1 MSERDEHGRRIPD
14 RWAQLRHA
22 VIGSLLA
29 SPPAPGALH
38 ERLTALSAQPWTH
51 PTTGDRVHFGCSTIE
66 RWYYAA
72 RKERRDPL
80 AALAR
85 KVRRDRGHQTTIGK
99 ALAARIAAQYA
110 THRGWTIQLHHD
122 NLGAIVRAEP
132 GLGPLPSYPTLRRY
146 LLAQGM
152 VRVRRGPG
160 GHRPGALAAQD
171 RRDRFEQRSYE
182 VAHVGALWH
191 ADFHDGKRLV
201 LLPDGRRALPQLFG
215 VIDDHSRAVCHAQWY
230 LNEDTESLVHG
241 VSQAILKRGLPRA
254 MMTDEGGAMK
264 ADEYVQGLA
273 ILGIERDLT
282 GGYSPEHN
290 AKIETFWGPLEG
302 RLMAM
307 LEGEKELTL
316 KLLNDATQ
324 AWVEGDHNRRM
335 HEGIGEKPLDRFL
348 SAPSVLRPSPS
359 ADGLR
364 AAFRRTVA
372 RTQRRSD
379 GTFTLDGVRY
389 EIPSRFR
396 TLRELTVRYARWDL
410 SLVEL
415 YDARTGLAQ
424 CRVFPIDKVANA
436 AGHRKRVDPA
446 PVHLDASPDAA
457 APGIA
462 PYLLELIAN
471 YAATGLLPGYLP
483 TVTALDSPRT
493 HEDLDALDDTEP
505 TP

>member
-1 MSERDEHGRRIPD
+1 MSASDEHGRRIPD

-29 SPPAPGALH
+29 SPPERGAL
-38 ERLTALSAQPWTH
+38 EGRLTALAAQPWTH
-51 PTTGDRVHFGCSTIE
+51 PVTGDRVRFGRSTIE
-66 RWYYAA
+66 RWFLKA

-85 KVRRDRGHQTTIGK
+85 KVRRDRGLPTAIGS
-99 ALAARIAAQYA
+99 ALAARIVAQYA
-110 THRGWTIQLHHD
+110 AHRGWTIQLHHD
-122 NLGAIVRAEP
+122 NLASLVRAEP
-132 GLGPLPSYPTLRRY
+132 ALGPMPSYPTLRRH
-146 LLAQGM
+146 LLAHGM

-160 GHRPGALAAQD
+160 GHRPGAVAAQD

-201 LLPDGRRALPQLFG
+201 LLPDGRRVLPQLFG
-215 VIDDHSRAVCHAQWY
+215 VIDDHSRLVCHAQWY
-230 LNEDTESLVHG
+230 LDEDTESLVHG

-254 MMTDEGGAMK
+254 LMTDEGGAMK
-264 ADEYVQGLA
+264 AAEYVEGLA
-273 ILGIERDLT
+273 ILGVERDLT

-307 LEGEKELTL
+307 LEGEPELTL

-335 HEGIGEKPLDRFL
+335 HEGIDDLPIDRFL

-364 AAFRRTVA
+364 AAFRCTVS

-415 YDARTGLAQ
+415 YDPRTGQAQ
-424 CRVFPIDKVANA
+424 CRVFPIDKAANA
-436 AGHRKRVDPA
+436 DGHRRRVDPSPA
-446 PVHLDASPDAA
+446 HLAASPDAA
-457 APGIA
+457 EVGIA
-462 PYLLELIAN
+462 PYLRELIGR

-483 TVTALDSPRT
+483 TVTSLDPPPHALDP
-493 HEDLDALDDTEP
+493 LDDTEP

>member
-1 MSERDEHGRRIPD
+1 MSASDEHGRRIPD

-29 SPPAPGALH
+29 SPPERGALH
-38 ERLTALSAQPWTH
+38 GRLAALAAQAWTH
-51 PTTGDRVHFGCSTIE
+51 PVTGDRVHFGHSTIE
-66 RWYYAA
+66 RWFHAA

-80 AALAR
+80 AALSR
-85 KVRRDRGHQTTIGK
+85 KVRRDRGQPPAIGP
-99 ALAARIAAQYA
+99 ALAARLVAQYA
-110 THRGWTIQLHHD
+110 AHRGWTVQLNHD
-122 NLGAIVRAEP
+122 NLAALVRAEP
-132 GLGPLPSYPTLRRY
+132 ALGPMPSYPTLRRH

-171 RRDRFEQRSYE
+171 RRDRVEQRSYE

-191 ADFHDGKRLV
+191 ADFHDGRRLV
-201 LLPDGRRALPQLFG
+201 LLPDGRRVLPQLFA
-215 VIDDHSRAVCHAQWY
+215 VIDDHSRLVCHAQWY
-230 LNEDTESLVHG
+230 LDEDAEALVHG

-254 MMTDEGGAMK
+254 LMTDEGGAMK
-264 ADEYVQGLA
+264 AAEYVEGLA
-273 ILGIERDLT
+273 ILGVERSLT

-290 AKIETFWGPLEG
+290 AKIESLWGPLEG

-307 LEGEKELTL
+307 LEGEAELTL

-324 AWVEGDHNRRM
+324 AWVEGDHNRRA
-335 HEGIGEKPLDRFL
+335 HEGIGGASPLDRFL
-348 SAPSVLRPSPS
+348 AAPAVLRPSPS

-415 YDARTGLAQ
+415 YDPRTGLAQ

-436 AGHRKRVDPA
+436 DGHRRRVDPSPA
-446 PVHLDASPDAA
+446 HLAVPPDGADA
-457 APGIA
+457 GIA
-462 PYLLELIAN
+462 PYLRELIGR

-483 TVTALDSPRT
+483 TPHAHDPLP
-493 HEDLDALDDTEP
+493 DDTEP

>member
-29 SPPAPGALH
+29 SPPAPGTLH
-38 ERLTALSAQPWTH
+38 ERLTALSTQPWTH
-51 PTTGDRVHFGCSTIE
+51 PITGDRVRFGCSTIE

-99 ALAARIAAQYA
+99 ALAARMAAQYA
-110 THRGWTIQLHHD
+110 AHRGWTIQLHHD
-122 NLGAIVRAEP
+122 NLGAVVRAEP
-132 GLGPLPSYPTLRRY
+132 ALGPLPSYPTLRRH

-160 GHRPGALAAQD
+160 GHRPGAIAAQD

-191 ADFHDGKRLV
+191 ADFHDGKRPV
-201 LLPDGRRALPQLFG
+201 LLPDGRRVLPQLFG
-215 VIDDHSRAVCHAQWY
+215 VIDDHARVVCHAQWY
-230 LNEDTESLVHG
+230 LEEDTESLVHG
-241 VSQAILKRGLPRA
+241 VSQAFLKRGLPRA

-264 ADEYVQGLA
+264 SAEYVEGLA
-273 ILGIERDLT
+273 ILGVERDLT

-290 AKIETFWGPLEG
+290 AKIEAFWGPLEG

-307 LEGEKELTL
+307 LEGEPELTL

-335 HEGIGEKPLDRFL
+335 HEGIGEVPVDRFL

-364 AAFRRTVA
+364 AAFRRTVT

-396 TLRELTVRYARWDL
+396 TLRKLTVRYARWDL

-436 AGHRKRVDPA
+436 AGHRRRVDPA
-446 PVHLDASPDAA
+446 PAHLDASPDAA

-462 PYLLELIAN
+462 PYLRELIAN

-483 TVTALDSPRT
+483 TVTALDPPRT
-493 HEDLDALDDTEP
+493 LDALDALDATEP
-505 TP
+505 TS

>member
-1 MSERDEHGRRIPD
+1 MSASDEHGRRIPD

-29 SPPAPGALH
+29 SPPERGAL
-38 ERLTALSAQPWTH
+38 EGRLAALAAQPWTH
-51 PTTGDRVHFGCSTIE
+51 PVTGDRVHFGRSTIE
-66 RWYYAA
+66 RWFHAA

-85 KVRRDRGHQTTIGK
+85 KVRRDRGQPTAIGA

-110 THRGWTIQLHHD
+110 AHRGWSIQLHHD
-122 NLGAIVRAEP
+122 NLAALVRAEP
-132 GLGPLPSYPTLRRY
+132 ALGPMPSYPTLRRH
-146 LLAQGM
+146 LIARGM
-152 VRVRRGPG
+152 VRVHRGPG
-160 GHRPGALAAQD
+160 GHRPGAVAAQD

-201 LLPDGRRALPQLFG
+201 LLPDGRRVPPQLFA
-215 VIDDHSRAVCHAQWY
+215 VIDDHARLVCHAQWY
-230 LNEDTESLVHG
+230 LDEDAEALVHG

-254 MMTDEGGAMK
+254 LMTDEGGAMK
-264 ADEYVQGLA
+264 AAEYVEGLA
-273 ILGIERDLT
+273 ILGVERSLT

-290 AKIETFWGPLEG
+290 AKIESLWGPLEG

-307 LEGEKELTL
+307 LEGEPELTL

-324 AWVEGDHNRRM
+324 AWVEGDHNRRA
-335 HEGIGEKPLDRFL
+335 HEGIGGTSPLERFL
-348 SAPSVLRPSPS
+348 EAPAVLRPSPS

-396 TLRELTVRYARWDL
+396 TLRELSVRYARWDL

-415 YDARTGLAQ
+415 YDPRTGQAQ

-436 AGHRKRVDPA
+436 DGHRRRVDPSPA
-446 PVHLDASPDAA
+446 HLAVPPETADV
-457 APGIA
+457 GVA
-462 PYLLELIAN
+462 PYLRELIGR

-483 TVTALDSPRT
+483 TPHAHDHAPDV
-493 HEDLDALDDTEP
+493 TEP

>member
-1 MSERDEHGRRIPD
+1 MSASDEHGRRIPD

-29 SPPAPGALH
+29 SPPERGALRG
-38 ERLTALSAQPWTH
+38 RLATLAAQPWTH
-51 PTTGDRVHFGCSTIE
+51 PVTGDRVHFGRSTIE
-66 RWYYAA
+66 RWFLAA

-85 KVRRDRGHQTTIGK
+85 KVRRDRGQPTAIGA
-99 ALAARIAAQYA
+99 ALAARIVAQYA
-110 THRGWTIQLHHD
+110 AHRGWTIQLHHD
-122 NLGAIVRAEP
+122 NLAALVRAEP
-132 GLGPLPSYPTLRRY
+132 ALGPMPSYPTLRRH
-146 LLAQGM
+146 LIAQGM

-160 GHRPGALAAQD
+160 GHRPGAVAAQD
-171 RRDRFEQRSYE
+171 RRDRVEQRSYE

-191 ADFHDGKRLV
+191 ADFHDGRRLV
-201 LLPDGRRALPQLFG
+201 LLPDGRRVLPQLFA
-215 VIDDHSRAVCHAQWY
+215 VIDDHSRLVCHAQWY
-230 LNEDTESLVHG
+230 LDEDTEALVHG

-254 MMTDEGGAMK
+254 LMTDEGGAMK
-264 ADEYVQGLA
+264 AAEYVEGLA
-273 ILGIERDLT
+273 VLGVERSLT

-290 AKIETFWGPLEG
+290 AKIESLWGPLEG

-307 LEGEKELTL
+307 LEGEPELTL

-324 AWVEGDHNRRM
+324 AWVEGDHNRRA
-335 HEGIGEKPLDRFL
+335 HEGIGGASPLDRFL
-348 SAPSVLRPSPS
+348 AAPAVLRPSPS

-379 GTFTLDGVRY
+379 GTFTLDAVRY

-415 YDARTGLAQ
+415 YDPRTGLAQ

-436 AGHRKRVDPA
+436 DGHRRRVDPMPA
-446 PVHLDASPDAA
+446 HLDVSPDAA
-457 APGIA
+457 PGVA
-462 PYLLELIAN
+462 PYLRELIAR

-483 TVTALDSPRT
+483 TPHAHD
-493 HEDLDALDDTEP
+493 HAHDDTEP

>member
-132 GLGPLPSYPTLRRY
+132 ALGPLPSYPTLRRY

-493 HEDLDALDDTEP
+493 HEDLVALDDTEP

>member
-29 SPPAPGALH
+29 SPPVPGALH

-132 GLGPLPSYPTLRRY
+132 ALGPLPSYPTLRRY

>member
-1 MSERDEHGRRIPD
+1 MSASDEHGRRIPD

-29 SPPAPGALH
+29 SPPERGALRA
-38 ERLTALSAQPWTH
+38 RLAALAAQPWTH
-51 PTTGDRVHFGCSTIE
+51 PVTGDRVHFGRSTIE
-66 RWYYAA
+66 RWFLAA

-85 KVRRDRGHQTTIGK
+85 KVRRDRGHQTTIGA
-99 ALAARIAAQYA
+99 ALAARIARQYA
-110 THRGWTIQLHHD
+110 AHRGWTIQLHHD

-132 GLGPLPSYPTLRRY
+132 ALGPLPSYPTLRRH
-146 LLAQGM
+146 LIAEGM

-160 GHRPGALAAQD
+160 GHRPGAVAAQD
-171 RRDRFEQRSYE
+171 RRDRVEQRSYE

-191 ADFHDGKRLV
+191 ADFHDGRRLV
-201 LLPDGRRALPQLFG
+201 LLPDGRRILPQLFA
-215 VIDDHSRAVCHAQWY
+215 VIDDHSRLVCHAQWY
-230 LNEDTESLVHG
+230 LDEDAEALVHG

-254 MMTDEGGAMK
+254 LMTDEGGAMK
-264 ADEYVQGLA
+264 AAEYVEGLA
-273 ILGIERDLT
+273 VLGVERSLT

-290 AKIETFWGPLEG
+290 AKIESLWGPLEG

-307 LEGEKELTL
+307 LEGEPEITL

-324 AWVEGDHNRRM
+324 AWVEGDHNRRA
-335 HEGIGEKPLDRFL
+335 HEGIGGASPLDRFL
-348 SAPSVLRPSPS
+348 AAPAVLRPSPS

-364 AAFRRTVA
+364 AAFRRTVE

-415 YDARTGLAQ
+415 YDPRTGLAQ

-436 AGHRKRVDPA
+436 DGHRRRVDPMPA
-446 PVHLDASPDAA
+446 HLDVSPDAA
-457 APGIA
+457 PGVA
-462 PYLLELIAN
+462 PYLRELIAR

-483 TVTALDSPRT
+483 TPHAHD
-493 HEDLDALDDTEP
+493 HAHDDTEP